1 MRCLTLREAARET
14 GISYKTLLEAVRG
27 GELLAFI
34 PCGLKR
40 TRYVRDREIERWL
53 KDMEEASR
61 R

>member
-27 GELLAFI
+27 GELRAFI